1 LGRRYE
7 EKVDIEELAR
17 LENPEDSSGG
27 KIRVKMPN
35 RKINEMFA
43 FAEQILGG
51 RRVTVLCE
59 DGETRMAR
67 IPGKMRRR
75 QWVRDGD
82 LIIVWPW
89 DFQDSKADV
98 KHRYSKTQA
107 MYLSRKGVLP
117 KELDFFGMN
126 TASDDDD
133 DEFADTFGIVDTP
146 DEEEVVLDD
155 ADADA
160 DDDDDD
166 DEEKEDVSKDKDF
179 FNLQNEYLKWPKFRA
194 FLNECLRLFPASP
207 NAMIRQLRFEEIEID
222 DAVLASN
229 MSLKQELENGYL
241 EVAEVECEDKSDTES
256 SVYHLYNH
264 CIVHANIM
272 GAHLRPQEFENP
284 LQFDI
289 DRWLTNDGRRF
300 TSKKCATLLT
310 FGVGR
315 RNCPGMTLAMK
326 QLYMIIALLLC
337 KYRFYIEDD
346 DEQVFEPT
354 FSGTLWL
361 EPQIELKVKFRTQNE
376 AEL

>member
-1 LGRRYE
+1 M
-7 EKVDIEELAR
+7 DIEELAR

-126 TASDDDD
+126 TATDDDD
-133 DEFADTFGIVDTP
+133 DEFSDTFGEVDAP
-146 DEEEVVLDD
+146 EPEAELADDSEDEDVDD
-155 ADADA
+155 LFGS

-166 DEEKEDVSKDKDF
+166 DDLFGSDEETDV
-179 FNLQNEYLKWPKFRA
+179 EA
-194 FLNECLRLFPASP
+194 E
-207 NAMIRQLRFEEIEID
+207 
-222 DAVLASN
+222 
-229 MSLKQELENGYL
+229 
-241 EVAEVECEDKSDTES
+241 AEVEAEVEEETPHIPVEEYPDEGEGDDSD
-256 SVYHLYNH
+256 
-264 CIVHANIM
+264 
-272 GAHLRPQEFENP
+272 
-284 LQFDI
+284 
-289 DRWLTNDGRRF
+289 
-300 TSKKCATLLT
+300 
-310 FGVGR
+310 
-315 RNCPGMTLAMK
+315 
-326 QLYMIIALLLC
+326 
-337 KYRFYIEDD
+337 DD
-346 DEQVFEPT
+346 DED
-354 FSGTLWL
+354 L
-361 EPQIELKVKFRTQNE
+361 ESLFG
-376 AEL
+376 

>member
-1 LGRRYE
+1 MGRRYE

-126 TASDDDD
+126 TATDDDD
-133 DEFADTFGIVDTP
+133 DEFSDTFGEVDAP
-146 DEEEVVLDD
+146 EPEAELADD
-155 ADADA
+155 SEDQGVDDLFGS

-166 DEEKEDVSKDKDF
+166 DDLFGSDEETDV
-179 FNLQNEYLKWPKFRA
+179 EA
-194 FLNECLRLFPASP
+194 EA
-207 NAMIRQLRFEEIEID
+207 E
-222 DAVLASN
+222 
-229 MSLKQELENGYL
+229 
-241 EVAEVECEDKSDTES
+241 AEVEVEEETPHIPVEEYPDEGEGDDSD
-256 SVYHLYNH
+256 
-264 CIVHANIM
+264 
-272 GAHLRPQEFENP
+272 
-284 LQFDI
+284 
-289 DRWLTNDGRRF
+289 
-300 TSKKCATLLT
+300 
-310 FGVGR
+310 
-315 RNCPGMTLAMK
+315 
-326 QLYMIIALLLC
+326 
-337 KYRFYIEDD
+337 DD
-346 DEQVFEPT
+346 DED
-354 FSGTLWL
+354 L
-361 EPQIELKVKFRTQNE
+361 ESLFG
-376 AEL
+376 